1 MNRNQTAPHWHN
13 ARLSDQQL
21 LLWIG
26 QDLQRLYAD
35 ILKEPLPDDIEALL
49 KRIGRVEPE
58 RTRPER

>member
-1 MNRNQTAPHWHN
+1 MNRSQAAPHRHN
-13 ARLSDQQL
+13 TRLSDQQL

-49 KRIGRVEPE
+49 KRIGRMEPE
-58 RTRPER
+58 RTLPGR